1 MPQVKVVIKMTEEY
15 KKLCE
20 RLKQYRIH
28 YPLTQKELAEKS
40 GVSSRSISRFE
51 NGEDISLSNYLK
63 LLRAMDLDA
72 RMVEMIPDQNK
83 RPSYFLENE
92 PKRKRASAKR
102 ENGGSAPFVWGDEK

>member
-1 MPQVKVVIKMTEEY
+1 MTEEY

-28 YPLTQKELAEKS
+28 YPLTQIELAEKS

-72 RMVEMIPDQNK
+72 RMVEMIPDQSK
-83 RPSYFLENE
+83 RPSYYLEKE
-92 PKRKRASAKR
+92 TKRRRASATRDK
-102 ENGGSAPFVWGDEK
+102 NGSAPFVWGDEK

>member
-1 MPQVKVVIKMTEEY
+1 MTEEY
-15 KKLCE
+15 KKLGE

-28 YPLTQKELAEKS
+28 YPLTQIELAEKS
-40 GVSSRSISRFE
+40 GVSVRSISRFE

-63 LLRAMDLDA
+63 LLRAMDLDG

-83 RPSYFLENE
+83 RPSYYLENE

-102 ENGGSAPFVWGDEK
+102 EKGESTPFIWGDEK